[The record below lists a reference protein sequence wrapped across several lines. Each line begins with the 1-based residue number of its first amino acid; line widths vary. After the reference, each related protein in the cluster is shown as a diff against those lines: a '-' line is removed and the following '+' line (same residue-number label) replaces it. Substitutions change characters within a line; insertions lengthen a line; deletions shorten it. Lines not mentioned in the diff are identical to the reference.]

1 MLPIHPSPMKFP
13 RVPQAPQA
21 LLGAVI
27 ALWIATPA
35 HLAASVLPE
44 EALRLAEAGQYSRA
58 LPLIEP
64 LAKSQR
70 GDLELQFR
78 FGEALLGSGHP
89 DQAVEVLTG
98 VVAAAPDR
106 GLYRR
111 TLGEAYR
118 DQAQRRF
125 DSGASVFGMM
135 RVMGVMRSA
144 RDEFEAAVRLAP
156 EDVRALVNLASFH
169 IVAPGMVGGDIDRA
183 HALMEQIDRLDPVQG
198 LRVRAM
204 EAEHD
209 EAFARAEELL
219 RSAVARDPGID
230 SRVALGQF
238 LVNRERFE
246 EALALFR
253 AIAEGSERPYLGWY
267 QLGRIAD
274 LSHLNV
280 EEGVQMLQRYLAT
293 QDLPDSAPSK
303 GWAHYRLG
311 NLHAH
316 QGDRDI
322 ARAQYTAAKHYV
334 DAEPALANRLQE
346 GAGASE

>member
-1 MLPIHPSPMKFP
+1 MPPVLPHSMKFP
-13 RVPQAPQA
+13 RLPRA
-21 LLGAVI
+21 LLSALI
-27 ALWIATPA
+27 ALMMANPPPV
-35 HLAASVLPE
+35 LASVLPE
-44 EALRLAEAGQYSRA
+44 EALRLAETGQYSRA

-64 LAKSQR
+64 LAKSHG
-70 GDLELQFR
+70 GDLDLQYR

-89 DQAVEVLTG
+89 DQAVEVLSR
-98 VVAAAPDR
+98 VVAAAPDS

-111 TLGEAYR
+111 ALGEAYR

-156 EDVRALVNLASFH
+156 DDVRALVNLASFH
-169 IVAPGMVGGDIDRA
+169 IVAPRMVGGDIDRA

-204 EAEHD
+204 EAEHA
-209 EAFARAEELL
+209 EEYARADELL
-219 RSAVARDPGID
+219 RTAVARDPGID
-230 SRVALGQF
+230 SRMALGQF

-246 EALALFR
+246 EALVLFR
-253 AIAEGSERPYLGWY
+253 VIADGGERPYLGWY

-280 EEGVQMLQRYLAT
+280 EEGLQMLQRYLAT

-316 QGDRDI
+316 RGDRDV
-322 ARAQYTAAKHYV
+322 ARAQYAAAKHYI
-334 DAEPALANRLQE
+334 DAEPGLEKRLQE
-346 GAGASE
+346 GAGASK